1 MKDKTNKSV
10 ICFYIGNCHEWL
22 VDNKLS
28 LHLGKTESILFGPNR
43 KLRSQSPENFSI
55 SCNGINIESKT
66 SVKYLGVMIDQFLS
80 GDHVVNTI
88 VKKVNQILKFL
99 YRNKNC
105 LDLQSR
111 KTLCSTLI
119 QCHFDYACS
128 CWYEGLTKQMKNK
141 LQIVQNKVVRFI
153 LGLHHRKSI
162 TYIEFE
168 KLGFLNISNRV
179 KQLRLNHVYNI
190 FNNKCPDYMH
200 KNFTKKLSSHSTRSS
215 SMNYN
220 IPSIKGCESTTFYY
234 SGIKDWN
241 SLPESVKN
249 CNNKNRFKTNVKKYL
264 MEKLKNSYQSEF
276 IFY

>member
-1 MKDKTNKSV
+1 
-10 ICFYIGNCHEWL
+10 
-22 VDNKLS
+22 
-28 LHLGKTESILFGPNR
+28 
-43 KLRSQSPENFSI
+43 
-55 SCNGINIESKT
+55 
-66 SVKYLGVMIDQFLS
+66 
-80 GDHVVNTI
+80 
-88 VKKVNQILKFL
+88 
-99 YRNKNC
+99 
-105 LDLQSR
+105 
-111 KTLCSTLI
+111 
-119 QCHFDYACS
+119 
-128 CWYEGLTKQMKNK
+128 MKNK
-141 LQIVQNKVVRFI
+141 LQIFQNKVVRFI

-168 KLGFLNISNRV
+168 KLGFLKISNRV
-179 KQLRLNHVYNI
+179 KQLKLNHVHNI
-190 FNNKCPDYMH
+190 LNNKCPDYMH
-200 KNFTKKLSSHSTRSS
+200 KFFTKELSSHSTRSS